1 MRLLNRHSFV
11 VKRKVSEDGYYN
23 NDGDW
28 IASQDIVEVNCKGNI
43 QPYIK
48 GSVKNGTQIVLPEGI
63 RLTDTRILFTVA
75 QLRTSD
81 DVDWTEADIVM
92 IDCHEYE
99 VFMTMDWSNQLAH
112 TSHYEYIIIR
122 RDKMNAVRN
131 SRT

>member
-28 IASQDIVEVNCKGNI
+28 IASQDIVEVNCKGNT

-48 GSVKNGTQIVLPEGI
+48 GSVKNGTQIALPEGI
-63 RLTDTRILFTVA
+63 RLTDTRILYTTYK
-75 QLRTSD
+75 LRTSD
-81 DVDWTEADIVM
+81 DVEWNESDIVM
-92 IDCHEYE
+92 IDGHEYE
-99 VFMTMDWSNQLAH
+99 VFMTMDWSQQLAH

>member
-28 IASQDIVEVNCKGNI
+28 VASKDIVAINCKGNI

-75 QLRTSD
+75 KLRTSD

-92 IDCHEYE
+92 IDGHEYE
-99 VFMTMDWSNQLAH
+99 VFMTMDWSEQLAH

>member
-23 NDGDW
+23 DDGDW
-28 IASQDIVEVNCKGNI
+28 VASQDIVEVNCKGNI

-48 GSVKNGTQIVLPEGI
+48 GSVKNGTQVALPEGI
-63 RLTDTRILFTVA
+63 RLTDTRILYTTYK
-75 QLRTSD
+75 LRTSD
-81 DVDWTEADIVM
+81 DVEWNESDIVM
-92 IDCHEYE
+92 IDGHEYE
-99 VFMTMDWSNQLAH
+99 VFMTMDWSQQLAH

>member
-28 IASQDIVEVNCKGNI
+28 VASQDTVAINCKGNI

-48 GSVKNGTQIVLPEGI
+48 GSVKNGTQIALPEGI

-75 QLRTSD
+75 KLRTSD
-81 DVDWTEADIVM
+81 DVDWTESDIVM
-92 IDCHEYE
+92 IDGHEYE
-99 VFMTMDWSNQLAH
+99 VFMTMDWSEQLAH

>member
-23 NDGDW
+23 ADGDW
-28 IASQDIVEVNCKGNI
+28 VSSQDIVEVNCKGNI

-75 QLRTSD
+75 KLRTSD
-81 DVDWTEADIVM
+81 DVEWTEADIVM
-92 IDCHEYE
+92 IDGHEYE

>member
-28 IASQDIVEVNCKGNI
+28 VASQDIVAINCKGNI

-75 QLRTSD
+75 KLRTSD

-92 IDCHEYE
+92 IDGHEYE
-99 VFMTMDWSNQLAH
+99 VFMTMDWSEQLAH

-122 RDKMNAVRN
+122 RDKMNAVINR
-131 SRT
+131 RT

>member
-28 IASQDIVEVNCKGNI
+28 VASEDIVEINCKGNI

-63 RLTDTRILFTVA
+63 RLTDTRILYTVA
-75 QLRTSD
+75 KLRTSD
-81 DVDWTEADIVM
+81 DVDWTESDIVM
-92 IDCHEYE
+92 IDGYEYE
-99 VFMTMDWSNQLAH
+99 VFMTMDWSNQLAY

>member
-28 IASQDIVEVNCKGNI
+28 VASQDIVAINCKGNI

-75 QLRTSD
+75 KLRTSD
-81 DVDWTEADIVM
+81 DVGLTEADIVM
-92 IDCHEYE
+92 IDGHEYE
-99 VFMTMDWSNQLAH
+99 VFMTMDWSEQLAH

>member
-23 NDGDW
+23 DDGDW
-28 IASQDIVEVNCKGNI
+28 VASQDIVEVNCKGNI

-48 GSVKNGTQIVLPEGI
+48 GSVKNGTQIALPEGI
-63 RLTDTRILFTVA
+63 RLTDTRILYTTYK
-75 QLRTSD
+75 LRTSD
-81 DVDWTEADIVM
+81 DVEWNESDIVM
-92 IDCHEYE
+92 IDGHEYE
-99 VFMTMDWSNQLAH
+99 VFMTMDWSQQLAH
-112 TSHYEYIIIR
+112 TSHHEYIIIR

>member
-23 NDGDW
+23 DDGD
-28 IASQDIVEVNCKGNI
+28 VEVNCKGNI

-48 GSVKNGTQIVLPEGI
+48 GSVKNGTQIALPEGI
-63 RLTDTRILFTVA
+63 RLTDTRILYTTYK
-75 QLRTSD
+75 LRTSD
-81 DVDWTEADIVM
+81 DVEWNESDIVM
-92 IDCHEYE
+92 IDGHEYE
-99 VFMTMDWSNQLAH
+99 VFMTMDWSQQLAH

-122 RDKMNAVRN
+122 RDKMNAARN

>member
-28 IASQDIVEVNCKGNI
+28 VASEDIVDIPCKGNI

-63 RLTDTRILFTVA
+63 RLTDTRIIFAIATRPTVYYS
-75 QLRTSD
+75 LLSRC
-81 DVDWTEADIVM
+81 
-92 IDCHEYE
+92 CH
-99 VFMTMDWSNQLAH
+99 TLWLGS
-112 TSHYEYIIIR
+112 
-122 RDKMNAVRN
+122 
-131 SRT
+131 

>member
-11 VKRKVSEDGYYN
+11 VKRKVSEDGHYN
-23 NDGDW
+23 EDGDW
-28 IASQDIVEVNCKGNI
+28 VASQDVVSINCKGNI

-75 QLRTSD
+75 ELRTSD

-92 IDCHEYE
+92 IKGYEYE
-99 VFMTMDWSNQLAH
+99 VFMTMDWSEQLAH

>member
-28 IASQDIVEVNCKGNI
+28 VASQDIVAINCKGNI

-75 QLRTSD
+75 KLRTSD

-92 IDCHEYE
+92 IDGHEYE
-99 VFMTMDWSNQLAH
+99 VFMTMDWSEQLAH

>member
-28 IASQDIVEVNCKGNI
+28 VASQDIVAINCKGNI

-75 QLRTSD
+75 KLRTSD
-81 DVDWTEADIVM
+81 DVDWTESDIVM
-92 IDCHEYE
+92 IDGHEYE
-99 VFMTMDWSNQLAH
+99 VFMTMDWSEQLAH

>member
-23 NDGDW
+23 GDGDW
-28 IASQDIVEVNCKGNI
+28 VASQDIVEVNCKGKI
-43 QPYIK
+43 QPYIN
-48 GSVKNGTQIVLPEGI
+48 GSVKKGTQIALPEGI
-63 RLTDTRILFTVA
+63 RLTDTRILYTTYK
-75 QLRTSD
+75 LRTSD
-81 DVDWTEADIVM
+81 DVEWNESDIVM
-92 IDCHEYE
+92 IDGHEYE
-99 VFMTMDWSNQLAH
+99 VFMTMDWSQQLAH

>member
-23 NDGDW
+23 ADGDW
-28 IASQDIVEVNCKGNI
+28 VASQDIVAINCKGNI

-48 GSVKNGTQIVLPEGI
+48 GSVKNGTQIALPEGI

-75 QLRTSD
+75 KLRTSD
-81 DVDWTEADIVM
+81 DVDWTESDIVI
-92 IDCHEYE
+92 IDGHEYE
-99 VFMTMDWSNQLAH
+99 VFMTMDWSEQLAH

>member
-28 IASQDIVEVNCKGNI
+28 IASQGIVEVNCKGNI

-92 IDCHEYE
+92 IDGHEYE

>member
-92 IDCHEYE
+92 IDSHEYE

>member
-28 IASQDIVEVNCKGNI
+28 VASQDIIAINCKGNI

-75 QLRTSD
+75 KLRTSD

-92 IDCHEYE
+92 IDGHEYE
-99 VFMTMDWSNQLAH
+99 VFMMMDWSEQLAH